1 MKNVYRT
8 PWGQVQFQDI
18 LADGIISVS
27 TASHGGIV
35 LSSSRQRQ
43 LLNKGV
49 ASKSNFLKS
58 NKYWEEDCDW
68 AIPFFHFA
76 DDIKAAGNIPIDQFE
91 FTLEAAKKSI
101 EYWSKNPLS

>member
-8 PWGQVQFQDI
+8 PWGEVQFQDI

-35 LSSSRQRQ
+35 LSEFRQRQ
-43 LLNKGV
+43 LLAKGV
-49 ASKSNFLKS
+49 KPKSNFLKS

-76 DDIKAAGNIPIDQFE
+76 DDIKAAGKIPIDEFE

-101 EYWSKNPLS
+101 EYWHKTGGN